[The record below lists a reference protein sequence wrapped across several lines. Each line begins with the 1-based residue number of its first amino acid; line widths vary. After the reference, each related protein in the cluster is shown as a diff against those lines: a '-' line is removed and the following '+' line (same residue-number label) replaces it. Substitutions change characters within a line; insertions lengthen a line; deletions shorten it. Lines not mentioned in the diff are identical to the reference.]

1 MRALG
6 RLLRLSLAPTAAAD
20 IAAGTVAGAG
30 RWPAGPEPFV
40 LILASLCVYH
50 GGMVLNDWR
59 DRGED
64 RRVRPDRPIPSG
76 RIAAGAALILGV
88 ALLAAGPA
96 IALLVSPSCA
106 AALGSAA
113 LAALLYDLGPRGA
126 WLGPALLAFCRG
138 ANLSTGF
145 LLGTGGSLAWPV
157 LLAPILYAAYV
168 FTVSRLARL
177 EDADEEHRRQASP
190 ALSLWIAAFA
200 LVLAPSAGILHPLE
214 SRERMWAA
222 LLLAGAGAAG
232 LIQAARHT
240 GPWSGDDVTWAT
252 GLALRRLLVF
262 TGAVA
267 LSAGGSAAWIVAGA
281 ILCGYPISFA
291 LRGVF
296 PPS

>member
-20 IAAGTVAGAG
+20 IAAGVVAGAG
-30 RWPAGPEPFV
+30 RWPGGAQPFL

-59 DRGED
+59 DLDED
-64 RRVRPDRPIPSG
+64 RRLRPDRPIPSG
-76 RIAAGAALILGV
+76 RIPAHAAMILGLALI
-88 ALLAAGPA
+88 AAGPV
-96 IALLVSPSCA
+96 IALQVSPPCA
-106 AALGSAA
+106 AAIGAVA
-113 LAALLYDLGPRGA
+113 VAALLYDLALRGG
-126 WLGPALLAFCRG
+126 WLGPGLLAFCRG
-138 ANLSTGF
+138 ANLAAGL
-145 LLGTGGSLAWPV
+145 LLGTGGSLGSLV
-157 LLAPILYAAYV
+157 LLPPILYAGYV
-168 FTVSRLARL
+168 LTVSRLARL
-177 EDADEEHRRQASP
+177 EDCDEAHRQRANP
-190 ALSLWIAAFA
+190 ALLLAIAAFV
-200 LVLAPSAGILHPLE
+200 LVLAPCAGILHPLE

-232 LIQAARHT
+232 LIQAARHP
-240 GPWSGDDVTWAT
+240 GVWSSSDVTWAT

-262 TGAVA
+262 TAAVA
-267 LSAGGSAAWIVAGA
+267 LCAGGSAAWIVAGV